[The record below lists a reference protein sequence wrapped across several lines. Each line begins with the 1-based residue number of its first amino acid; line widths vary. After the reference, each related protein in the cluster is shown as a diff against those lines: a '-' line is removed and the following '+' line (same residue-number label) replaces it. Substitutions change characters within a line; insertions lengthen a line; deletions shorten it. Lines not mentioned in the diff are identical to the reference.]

1 MHDLIYRTVLK
12 DSILKFL
19 KLDTLI
25 EHLTGFV
32 ETRIELMKLEIKEE
46 VAKAMARVL
55 ILGLLMA
62 VFTLFIML
70 MSMAV
75 AFKIGESLGAFGG
88 FAIVAGFYL
97 LVGVLLVLM
106 REGIREALEKQL
118 GEIMKKKKK

>member
-1 MHDLIYRTVLK
+1 LHDHIYRTVLK

-55 ILGLLMA
+55 ILGILIA

-75 AFKIGESLGAFGG
+75 AFKIGESLGLFGG

-97 LVGVLLVLM
+97 LVGVLLVTM
-106 REGIREALEKQL
+106 RESIRETLEKQL

>member
-1 MHDLIYRTVLK
+1 MLK

-70 MSMAV
+70 ISMAV
-75 AFKIGESLGAFGG
+75 AFKIGESLGASVG

-106 REGIREALEKQL
+106 REGIRETLEKQL

>member
-1 MHDLIYRTVLK
+1 VLK

-55 ILGLLMA
+55 ILGILIA

-75 AFKIGESLGAFGG
+75 AFKIGESLGLFGG

-97 LVGVLLVLM
+97 LVGVLLVTM
-106 REGIREALEKQL
+106 RESIRETLEKQL